1 MMDGIQV
8 VDTIKNK
15 HYQLEFFFLYSTY
28 SLLQAVLQYNH

>member
-15 HYQLEFFFLYSTY
+15 YYQLEFFLYSTY